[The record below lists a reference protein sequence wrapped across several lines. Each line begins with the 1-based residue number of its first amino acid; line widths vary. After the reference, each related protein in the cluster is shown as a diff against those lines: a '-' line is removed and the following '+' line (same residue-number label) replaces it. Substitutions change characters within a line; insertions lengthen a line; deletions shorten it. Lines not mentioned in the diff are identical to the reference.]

1 VVGEDVVAGIDV
13 GSENVSAVLLSPT
26 GILGYAILAS
36 AEEGERAA
44 KGALAEACT
53 QAGYASIPRVVVA
66 TGCGRGSVSFA
77 VRQSSEAVCQARG
90 VHGLFPQARTL
101 LNLGAESSR
110 AVRISPD
117 GHATAFAT
125 NDKCAAGS
133 GRFLEL
139 MARLLEVPLDE
150 MGDLALAA
158 DTRAEVSS
166 RCAIFAESEVISHIH
181 RGLPKAAI
189 LAGLHAAVVDR
200 IVEIAGRIGVER
212 ELAVT
217 GGLALNRALLA
228 ELESRLSVPLLVSPE
243 PRIVGALGAA
253 LAAMAPPR

>member
-1 VVGEDVVAGIDV
+1 MAGEEIVAGIDV
-13 GSENVSAVLLSPT
+13 GSHNVSTVLLSST

-44 KGALAEACT
+44 KRALAEACAR
-53 QAGYASIPRVVVA
+53 AGHISVPSAVVA

-77 VRQSSEAVCQARG
+77 VRQSSEVVCQARG
-90 VHGLFPQARTL
+90 AHWLFPQARTV

-110 AVRISPD
+110 AVRISSD
-117 GHATAFAT
+117 GRAAAFAT

-139 MARLLEVPLDE
+139 MARLLEVPLEE

-158 DTRAEVSS
+158 DGRAEVSS
-166 RCAIFAESEVISHIH
+166 RCAVFAESEVISHIH
-181 RGLPKAAI
+181 RGLPKAHI
-189 LAGLHAAVVDR
+189 LAGIHAAVVDR
-200 IVEIAGRIGVER
+200 IVEIAGRIGVDR
-212 ELAVT
+212 EVVVT
-217 GGLALNRALLA
+217 GGLALNRALLT
-228 ELESRLSVPLLVSPE
+228 ELESRLGVPLLVPPE

-253 LAAMAPPR
+253 LAAMASG

>member
-1 VVGEDVVAGIDV
+1 MAGEDVVAGIDV
-13 GSENVSAVLLSPT
+13 GSHNVSAVLLSPT

-44 KGALAEACT
+44 KRALAQAC
-53 QAGYASIPRVVVA
+53 ARVGHASVPTVVVA
-66 TGCGRGSVSFA
+66 TGCGRGSVRFA
-77 VRQSSEAVCQARG
+77 VRESSEVVCQARG
-90 VHGLFPQARTL
+90 AHWLFPQARTV

-117 GHATAFAT
+117 GRAAAFAT

-139 MARLLEVPLDE
+139 MARVLEVPLEE

-158 DTRAEVSS
+158 DARAEVSS
-166 RCAIFAESEVISHIH
+166 RCAVFAESEVISHIH
-181 RGLPKAAI
+181 RGLPKAHI
-189 LAGLHAAVVDR
+189 LAGIHVAVVDR

-212 ELAVT
+212 EVVVT

-228 ELESRLSVPLLVSPE
+228 ELESRLGVPLLIPPE

-253 LAAMAPPR
+253 LAAMASPK

>member
-1 VVGEDVVAGIDV
+1 MAGEDVVAGIDV
-13 GSENVSAVLLSPT
+13 GSHNVSAVLLGPT

-44 KGALAEACT
+44 KRALAEACAR
-53 QAGYASIPRVVVA
+53 AGHAPVPRVVVA
-66 TGCGRGSVSFA
+66 TGCGRSSVRFA
-77 VRQSSEAVCQARG
+77 VRESSEVVCQARG
-90 VHGLFPQARTL
+90 AHWLFPQARTV

-117 GHATAFAT
+117 SRAAAFAT

-139 MARLLEVPLDE
+139 MARLLEVPLEE

-158 DTRAEVSS
+158 DARAEVSS
-166 RCAIFAESEVISHIH
+166 RCAVFAESEVISHIH
-181 RGLPKAAI
+181 RGLPKAHI
-189 LAGLHAAVVDR
+189 LAGIHAAIVDR

-212 ELAVT
+212 EVVVT

-228 ELESRLSVPLLVSPE
+228 ELESRLDVPLLIPPE

-253 LAAMAPPR
+253 LTAMASPK